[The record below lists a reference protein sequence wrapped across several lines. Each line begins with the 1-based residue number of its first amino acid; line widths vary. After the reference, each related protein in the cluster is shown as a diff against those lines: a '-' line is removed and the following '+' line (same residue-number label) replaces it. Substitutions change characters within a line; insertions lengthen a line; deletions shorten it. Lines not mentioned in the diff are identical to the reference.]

1 MEKDKS
7 YKVSNIESD
16 SSGGVTQVFITIE
29 DASGNTINSCTA
41 PEVVGDKIPKN
52 ATIIAS
58 AESMDSEND
67 SS

>member
-16 SSGGVTQVFITIE
+16 SRGGVFITIE